1 MYHIKTKLLLLKSD
15 SDFRYYC
22 ERVVFSCWF
31 DILFIS
37 PMSLQCYKCLTIPV
51 GLVQLIKNTQLNTKA
66 V

>member
-1 MYHIKTKLLLLKSD
+1 MYCVKTKLLLLKSD
-15 SDFRYYC
+15 SDFWYYC

-37 PMSLQCYKCLTIPV
+37 PMLFQCYKCLTIPV
-51 GLVQLIKNTQLNTKA
+51 GLVPLIKITQLNTKS